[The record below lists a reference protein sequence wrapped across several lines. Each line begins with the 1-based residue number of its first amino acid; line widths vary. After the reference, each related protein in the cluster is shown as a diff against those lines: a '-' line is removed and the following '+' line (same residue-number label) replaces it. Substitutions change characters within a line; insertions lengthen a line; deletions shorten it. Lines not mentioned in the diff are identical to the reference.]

1 MTILEMA
8 KKTIKETTKVA
19 AKEPKPEPAML
30 PPGSYLR
37 EHGML
42 MLIDKFDQEK
52 IMPLVAAIYEYNLM
66 PEDLRPDQITLIIN
80 SPGGS
85 VHSAFHLIDVI

>member
-19 AKEPKPEPAML
+19 AVEKEENPML

-42 MLIDKFDQEK
+42 MLVDKFDQEK

-66 PEDLRPDQITLIIN
+66 PEDFRPDQIT
-80 SPGGS
+80 
-85 VHSAFHLIDVI
+85 

>member
-8 KKTIKETTKVA
+8 KKTIKQTTKVA
-19 AKEPKPEPAML
+19 VEEKPETAML

-42 MLIDKFDQEK
+42 MLTDKFDRSS
-52 IMPLVAAIYEYNLM
+52 Y
-66 PEDLRPDQITLIIN
+66 
-80 SPGGS
+80 
-85 VHSAFHLIDVI
+85 